1 MTEPTESIRV
11 VLRDG
16 FAHVGRLLR
25 AHPWAYALAAG
36 GAIAFATSIVA
47 AAVVIG
53 RVSEDLII
61 PVLDGGEPLGNKW
74 VGAVVAIS
82 AVALFKGLGII
93 LRRTA
98 AGWLQFRSQADMRY
112 RLIIHQMGLKLS
124 WFSKQATGNLLAVTE
139 TDARQATFILAPL
152 PFATGAAV
160 LLVITTVIVF
170 ILDLW
175 MGLLAVSALVL
186 TIVIDVFGTRR
197 VFSDFE
203 KVQETRGKL
212 SGLAH
217 ESFDGALTVKS
228 LGREDH
234 EIERMRRSSDG
245 LRDDIITV
253 TRIWAFYRAIVESL
267 PTASIITLL
276 VVGVLR
282 INGGDLTPGE
292 LVTITYLVSLLTWPI
307 RMIAFVLWDMGES
320 LAGWR
325 RVERILQVDEFVEH
339 GDLLATR
346 DDSGATVV
354 GEEVAFGYQ
363 PEERILADLHW
374 DIPAGRT
381 IAVVGATGSGKST
394 LALLLARLWDPD
406 TGAITLDG
414 RDLRSFARSELPREV
429 AFVSQESFLFDDDV
443 MGNITLGAAV
453 ETAAVEEAARL
464 AAAHGFI
471 RELPQGFAT
480 QLGERG
486 ISLSGGQR
494 QRVALARALVRRP
507 RLLILDDATSSVDP
521 SVETEIL
528 RGLKRAE
535 LPSTVVIVAHRRSSI
550 MLADEVVFL
559 SSGRVVAHG
568 SHDQLLA
575 TVPGYARLLDAYDE
589 DLLRRRAE
597 KEGKAR
603 AEAAT

>member
-1 MTEPTESIRV
+1 MSEPTESIRV

-25 AHPWAYALAAG
+25 AHPWAYALAAA

-53 RVSEDLII
+53 RVSEELII
-61 PVLDGGEPLGNKW
+61 PVLDGGEALGSRW
-74 VGAVVAIS
+74 VGAVVAIG

-112 RLIIHQMGLKLS
+112 RLIAHQLGLKLS
-124 WFSKQATGNLLAVTE
+124 WFSRQTTGDLLAVTE

-152 PFATGAAV
+152 PFATGATV
-160 LLVITTVIVF
+160 LLIITTVIVF
-170 ILDLW
+170 VLDVW
-175 MGLLAVSALVL
+175 MGALAVSALVL
-186 TIVIDVFGTRR
+186 TVVIDVFGTRR
-197 VFSDFE
+197 VFFDFE

-228 LGREDH
+228 LGREDF
-234 EIERMRRSSDG
+234 EIERMRKSSDG

-267 PTASIITLL
+267 PTVAILALL
-276 VVGVLR
+276 VVGVVR
-282 INGGDLTPGE
+282 INGGDLTAGE

-325 RVERILQVDEFVEH
+325 RVERVLAVDEFVEH
-339 GDLLATR
+339 GELVASS
-346 DDSGATVV
+346 DDSGAAVA
-354 GEEVAFGYQ
+354 GEEVAFGYR
-363 PEERILADLHW
+363 PEERILADVRW

-414 RDLRSFARSELPREV
+414 RDLRAFARSELPREV
-429 AFVSQESFLFDDDV
+429 AFVAQESFLFDDDV
-443 MGNITLGAAV
+443 TGNITLGGAV
-453 ETAAVEEAARL
+453 DPAAVEEATQL

-471 RELPQGFAT
+471 RELPQGFGT

-486 ISLSGGQR
+486 MTLSGGER
-494 QRVALARALVRRP
+494 QRLALARALVRRP
-507 RLLILDDATSSVDP
+507 RLLILDDATSSVDA
-521 SVETEIL
+521 SIETEIL
-528 RGLKRAE
+528 HGLKRAD
-535 LPSTVVIVAHRRSSI
+535 LPATVVIVAHRRSSI

-559 SSGRVVAHG
+559 DGGRIVAHG
-568 SHDQLLA
+568 SHDELLA
-575 TVPGYARLLDAYDE
+575 TEPGYARLLDAYDA
-589 DLLRRRAE
+589 DTQRRR
-597 KEGKAR
+597 KEQEDKAR
-603 AEAAT
+603 AEAVT